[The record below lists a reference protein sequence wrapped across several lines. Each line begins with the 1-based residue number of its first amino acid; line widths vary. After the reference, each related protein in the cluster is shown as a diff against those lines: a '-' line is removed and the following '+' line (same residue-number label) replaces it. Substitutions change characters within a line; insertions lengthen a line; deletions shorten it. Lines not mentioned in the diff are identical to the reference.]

1 MREDE
6 EMKTCHVLSRPSM
19 NRRLAGRFVIGALLF
34 GVFDSG
40 PQSDV
45 AARRVS
51 RVESY
56 EATL

>member
-1 MREDE
+1 
-6 EMKTCHVLSRPSM
+6 MKTCHVLSRPSM